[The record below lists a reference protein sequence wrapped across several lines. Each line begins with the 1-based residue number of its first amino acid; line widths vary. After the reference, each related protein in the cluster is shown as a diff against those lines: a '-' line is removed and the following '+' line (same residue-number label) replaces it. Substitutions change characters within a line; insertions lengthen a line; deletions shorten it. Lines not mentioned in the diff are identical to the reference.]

1 MVNGDDVRDPK
12 VIFEKKL
19 GVEKLTG
26 GLTLLTPEDCG
37 YYFIIY
43 IYIFYA
49 FRLVLG
55 DDGKYVYNTR
65 LAWLMGTMYE
75 TPKVIFEKMMGVE
88 KLTEGFN
95 PPNPQRLNHWTM
107 YVFHCR
113 HTRGDIGPNE
123 KVDVGLSSASEYS
136 GPKRSK
142 KYFCGGRNFRVF
154 VEISVMKNI

>member
-49 FRLVLG
+49 FRLVFG

-75 TPKVIFEKMMGVE
+75 TPKVIFEKMLGVE

-95 PPNPQRLNHWTM
+95 PPNPKDSITGRCT
-107 YVFHCR
+107 
-113 HTRGDIGPNE
+113 
-123 KVDVGLSSASEYS
+123 YS
-136 GPKRSK
+136 TA
-142 KYFCGGRNFRVF
+142 
-154 VEISVMKNI
+154 E